1 MSGISQGSDERPDP
15 PREYASRSMTT
26 VGEIMTKE
34 LISVGSGATV
44 AEAATVMGERKV
56 GSALVVDDDELV
68 GIFTER
74 DIVRALSQDFD
85 APGHPITHW
94 MTRDPTTISPE
105 TTVKEALDIMLTRG
119 FRHLPVL
126 DGSTPV
132 GMVSMRD
139 LSRATAG
146 S

>member
-1 MSGISQGSDERPDP
+1 
-15 PREYASRSMTT
+15 MTT

-94 MTRDPTTISPE
+94 MTRDPATITQE

-146 S
+146 R

>member
-1 MSGISQGSDERPDP
+1 
-15 PREYASRSMTT
+15 MTA

-34 LISVGSGATV
+34 LVTVESGATV

-56 GSALVVDDDELV
+56 GSALVIDGGELV

-94 MTRDPTTISPE
+94 MTRDPATISPE
-105 TTVKEALDIMLTRG
+105 TTVHEALDVMLTRG
-119 FRHLPVL
+119 FRHLPVV
-126 DGSTPV
+126 DGTSPV

-139 LSRATAG
+139 LSRATAER
-146 S
+146 

>member
-1 MSGISQGSDERPDP
+1 
-15 PREYASRSMTT
+15 MTT

-56 GSALVVDDDELV
+56 GSALVVDDEELV

-94 MTRDPTTISPE
+94 MTRDPATISPE
-105 TTVKEALDIMLTRG
+105 TTVREALDIMLNRG

-139 LSRATAG
+139 LSRATAKG
-146 S
+146 

>member
-1 MSGISQGSDERPDP
+1 
-15 PREYASRSMTT
+15 MTA

-34 LISVGSGATV
+34 LISVGSGSTV

-94 MTRDPTTISPE
+94 MTRDPATITPE

-139 LSRATAG
+139 LSRATAQG
-146 S
+146 

>member
-1 MSGISQGSDERPDP
+1 
-15 PREYASRSMTT
+15 MTS

-34 LISVGSGATV
+34 LVTVKSGATV

-56 GSALVVDDDELV
+56 GSALVIDDDELV

-94 MTRDPTTISPE
+94 MTRDPLTIAPDM
-105 TTVKEALDIMLTRG
+105 TVKEALDVMLTRG
-119 FRHLPVL
+119 FRHLPVVE
-126 DGSTPV
+126 GPTPV

-139 LSRATAG
+139 LSRATADQ
-146 S
+146 

>member
-1 MSGISQGSDERPDP
+1 
-15 PREYASRSMTT
+15 MTT

-34 LISVGSGATV
+34 LITVGSGSTV

-94 MTRDPTTISPE
+94 MTRDPATITPE

-126 DGSTPV
+126 DGSAPV

-146 S
+146 A

>member
-1 MSGISQGSDERPDP
+1 
-15 PREYASRSMTT
+15 MTT